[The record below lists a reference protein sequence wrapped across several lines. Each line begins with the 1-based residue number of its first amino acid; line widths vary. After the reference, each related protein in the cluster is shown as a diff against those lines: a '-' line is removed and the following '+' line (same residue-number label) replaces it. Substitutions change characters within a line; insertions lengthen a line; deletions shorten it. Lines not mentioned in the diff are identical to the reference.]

1 VRYLGRQGH
10 DGLIER
16 RPFIMFAR
24 FRRARLDPA
33 IPSTLYGAIVAQAR
47 TPALYTDLGVP
58 DTVEGR
64 FEMVVV
70 HLGLVLR
77 RLGRGDGAA
86 RAVGQGT
93 FDVFCTE
100 MDDALRALGV
110 KDTSVGKR
118 MRSLAEAYYGRVA
131 AYDAALGAADA
142 GALAS
147 ALGRTV
153 YGGGRSVAAPA
164 LAAYML
170 ATDRALEVTPADRVI
185 AGDIAWPDVVPLPAE
200 TRP

>member
-1 VRYLGRQGH
+1 
-10 DGLIER
+10 
-16 RPFIMFAR
+16 MFAR

-64 FEMVVV
+64 FEMVVL
-70 HLGLVLR
+70 HMALTLR
-77 RLGRGDGAA
+77 RLFRGDEGS
-86 RAVGQGT
+86 RAVGQAV
-93 FDVFCTE
+93 FDVYGRE

-118 MRSLAEAYYGRVA
+118 MRFLTEAYYGRA
-131 AYDAALGAADA
+131 KAYDDALDAGDA
-142 GALAS
+142 GALATV
-147 ALGRTV
+147 LGRTA
-153 YGGGRSVAAPA
+153 YGRTDAVAAPA

-170 ATDRALEVTPADRVI
+170 AADNVLAATAIDRVI
-185 AGDIAWPDVVPLPAE
+185 AGEAAWPDIAAPTAAE
-200 TRP
+200 SEP

>member
-1 VRYLGRQGH
+1 
-10 DGLIER
+10 
-16 RPFIMFAR
+16 MFAR

-64 FEMVVV
+64 FEMVVA
-70 HLGLVLR
+70 HMGLVLR
-77 RLGRGDGAA
+77 RLGRGDEAA
-86 RAVGQGT
+86 RAAGQGVFDT
-93 FDVFCTE
+93 FCSE

-118 MRSLAEAYYGRVA
+118 MRFLAEAYYGRMA
-131 AYDAALGAADA
+131 AYDSALGAADA
-142 GALAS
+142 EALAA
-147 ALGRTV
+147 ALRRII
-153 YGGGRSVAAPA
+153 YGGESKVAAPA

-170 ATDRALEVTPADRVI
+170 ASDSALAAMPADRVI
-185 AGDIAWPDVVPLPAE
+185 AGTIAWPDIAPLPAE
-200 TRP
+200 THP